1 MCAFVYV
8 FVSVYV
14 PARCC
19 VCVLESVLVAVCAGV
34 FAVRCRPVPSA
45 HLFDALGLWVRACV
59 FHQMPTLSF
68 SAAATLS
75 SRIKQKA
82 AKLRKT
88 TFKKRRN
95 FSIANGH
102 ISIATET
109 SLNDVADDGDARQS
123 GMHKMFKLY
132 SLMDQDNSGN
142 VESHEFVS
150 TFEGIVDPTFRRWIM
165 ITTGF
170 GNREATSPEE
180 FQECLRALFKLA
192 DINGDGSLSVLEF
205 KALFKVRVFR
215 GGWHVLGRRGYGHNT
230 LRSTCVV
237 CADTVALHLCMS
249 CASIRSRPL
258 SAIIFIKQCLSASLW
273 LCRICARM
281 YWRWRT

>member
-1 MCAFVYV
+1 MLV
-8 FVSVYV
+8 
-14 PARCC
+14 
-19 VCVLESVLVAVCAGV
+19 SVLVAVCAGA

-82 AKLRKT
+82 ARLRKT

-230 LRSTCVV
+230 LRRIVCVLTRLRSISV
-237 CADTVALHLCMS
+237 CHVQVSVLAPSV
-249 CASIRSRPL
+249 PL
-258 SAIIFIKQCLSASLW
+258 YSLSSASLPR
-273 LCRICARM
+273 CGCAEYVRGCTGDG
-281 YWRWRT
+281 RRDRHHVRLSPRRLFCLDLL